1 MISMGDDQ
9 RRDELGRSSGS
20 LSLDIEI
27 TSTGATR
34 LAGLS
39 SATVAA
45 RFPQA
50 GYPFS
55 LRPGAVTAL
64 PRQQAIFEVWDITK
78 CSAEDACQAILS
90 ERRFVAC

>member
-1 MISMGDDQ
+1 MSGFTSGTGAIWGSSSSWSISIGSSTGEGGRGRGESIISMGDDQ

-27 TSTGATR
+27 TSAGATR

-45 RFPQA
+45 RFPRLVTLS
-50 GYPFS
+50 PFV
-55 LRPGAVTAL
+55 PE
-64 PRQQAIFEVWDITK
+64 Q
-78 CSAEDACQAILS
+78 
-90 ERRFVAC
+90 